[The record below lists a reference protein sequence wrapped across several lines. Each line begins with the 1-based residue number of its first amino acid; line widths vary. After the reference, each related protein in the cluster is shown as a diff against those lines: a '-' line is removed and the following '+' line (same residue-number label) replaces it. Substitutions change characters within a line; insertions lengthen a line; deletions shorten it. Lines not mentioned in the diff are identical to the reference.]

1 MAANEIELGRKV
13 KNDELRFPEDCNNVG
28 PHLRHFIKSMLNKD
42 PSKRPTLETVMRHEW
57 VTNEGAMPL
66 PLTIYDDYEDSDDEE
81 DEEDD
86 RGGEEDLLLFFGLLG
101 DLRLLLRLLLPA
113 DAGRSLVFEL
123 LLFNGLL

>member
-1 MAANEIELGRKV
+1 MWYCCVLFLCEK
-13 KNDELRFPEDCNNVG
+13 
-28 PHLRHFIKSMLNKD
+28 
-42 PSKRPTLETVMRHEW
+42 
-57 VTNEGAMPL
+57 
-66 PLTIYDDYEDSDDEE
+66 